1 MRGTEDGD
9 RDICGLETIISPLNF
24 LRIVSNKSDRH
35 VVLIEDRDPALQFRD
50 DGVIAMETNLAR
62 AAQVLRDMTDEL
74 SVEVKVAETEIL
86 PVTDQKKRLIVT
98 YVDSEPMTAVA
109 LSVFSAFAREA

>member
-9 RDICGLETIISPLNF
+9 RDICGLETIVGPLSL

-35 VVLIEDRDPALQFRD
+35 VVLIEDRDPTLQFGD

-62 AAQVLRDMTDEL
+62 TAQVLRDMTDEL

-86 PVTDQKKRLIVT
+86 PVTDQKKRLIVAC
-98 YVDSEPMTAVA
+98 VDGESVAAVT
-109 LSVFSAFAREA
+109 LSVLSTFACKA

>member
-9 RDICGLETIISPLNF
+9 RDICGLETIIGPLSF

-50 DGVIAMETNLAR
+50 DSVIAMETNLAR
-62 AAQVLRDMTDEL
+62 ATQMLCNMAYKFSIE
-74 SVEVKVAETEIL
+74 VEVAETEIF
-86 PVTDQKKRLIVT
+86 PVTHQKKRLVIAC
-98 YVDSEPMTAVA
+98 VDGEPMTAVA
-109 LSVFSAFAREA
+109 LAVLSAFA

>member
-9 RDICGLETIISPLNF
+9 RDICGLETVVGPLSF

-50 DGVIAMETNLAR
+50 DSLIAVETNLAR
-62 AAQVLRDMTDEL
+62 AAQMLCNMAYKFSIE
-74 SVEVKVAETEIL
+74 VEVAQTKVL
-86 PVTDQKKRLIVT
+86 PVTDQ
-98 YVDSEPMTAVA
+98 
-109 LSVFSAFAREA
+109 